1 MSLQLKWQ
9 YLQRTIPVVGTLIGP
24 IEEVLREKFFPAQ
37 FGAGEINT
45 KFWQILGHSA
55 NHGSFGIPE
64 HQLSVESAYNTSKAD
79 SGELVD
85 SFLGGSTLYYV
96 GHMSCVGGESTGVSK
111 ERIHVE
117 LMEPSRRKYL
127 ADGQERNRL
136 HRATR
141 NGA

>member
-1 MSLQLKWQ
+1 MQLKWKS
-9 YLQRTIPVVGTLIGP
+9 LQRTVPRVGTLMGP
-24 IEEVLREKFFPAQ
+24 IAEVLREKLFPAL
-37 FGAGEINT
+37 FREGETNAN
-45 KFWQILGHSA
+45 FWQILGHSVR
-55 NHGSFGIPE
+55 HDSFGILE
-64 HQLSVESAYNTSKAD
+64 SWLSVESAYNTSKAD
-79 SGELVD
+79 SGELVE
-85 SFLGGSTLYYV
+85 SILGGSTLYYV

-136 HRATR
+136 LRSTR